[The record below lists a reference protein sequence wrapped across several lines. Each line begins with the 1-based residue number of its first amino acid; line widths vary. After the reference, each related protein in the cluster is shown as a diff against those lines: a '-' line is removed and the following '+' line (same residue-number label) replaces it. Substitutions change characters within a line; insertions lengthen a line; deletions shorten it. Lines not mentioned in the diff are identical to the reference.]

1 MKEIKKS
8 NKLKVLFISQAA
20 MIAAIYVVVT
30 LIAAP
35 LSFGPIQLRFS
46 EALTILPF
54 FTPAAIP
61 GIFIGCLIANLLGQ
75 AVILDVI
82 FGSLASLI
90 AAVITYSLRKK
101 NKYFA
106 PVAPIVVNA
115 LIIPF
120 VIRYGYGV
128 PDSIPFMMVTVGI
141 GQILSAGVLGMLL
154 FNVVEKH
161 KHRIF
166 KDLYAQP
173 ISEIDDI
180 TTTHR

>member
-1 MKEIKKS
+1 MKNILS
-8 NKLKVLFISQAA
+8 NNKLKVLFISQAA

-30 LIAAP
+30 IVAAP

-61 GIFIGCLIANLLGQ
+61 GIFIGCLIANLIGH
-75 AVILDVI
+75 AVMLDVV

-90 AAVITYSLRKK
+90 AAIITYSLRHK
-101 NKYFA
+101 NKYYA

-128 PDSIPFMMVTVGI
+128 AESIPFMMVTVGI
-141 GQILSAGVLGMLL
+141 GQILSAGVLGMML
-154 FNVVEKH
+154 FKVVEVH

-166 KDLYAQP
+166 KDTLV
-173 ISEIDDI
+173 
-180 TTTHR
+180 